1 MRLWLA
7 LTLGGEAGNLR
18 ADAGQKQIPP
28 DFWMWKTTPAPP
40 MVPGPNPQLV
50 WVEQTAPPLPTTA
63 PPLEACYGC
72 DCLFADSGD
81 LITGGSLSN
90 QYTCIGGKATANT
103 PKIKWAGV
111 PKNSGVG
118 HPVLQA
124 SGTQCIKSQS
134 FAVVVEDLDYPYGVG
149 QKGNRVFTHYWA
161 VNIPGDATS
170 LDDQLVAASINGEKV
185 VTVGMND
192 AGTIGWNPPCP
203 EYGVHRIR
211 TTLWALSNTA
221 GSETDPLD
229 PKQGWPA
236 VRAMLE
242 PMELARTSF
251 FTTVKAPPWSPALHA
266 LAEKAHGQAAA
277 DSESKPPPP
286 PAGGP
291 RQTL

>member
-1 MRLWLA
+1 MRLWFALA
-7 LTLGGEAGNLR
+7 LGEAGNLR

-90 QYTCIGGKATANT
+90 QYTCIGGKSTANM

-118 HPVLQA
+118 HPILQA

-161 VNIPGDATS
+161 VNIPGDATA
-170 LDDQLVAASINGEKV
+170 LDDSLVAASINGEKV

-192 AGTIGWNPPCP
+192 AGTIGWDPPCP

-211 TTLWALSNTA
+211 TTLWALSNVA

-236 VRAMLE
+236 VRAILE

-251 FTTVKAPPWSPALHA
+251 YTSVKAPPWSPALHT
-266 LAEKAHGQAAA
+266 LAQKGTPEEA
-277 DSESKPPPP
+277 PPPP
-286 PAGGP
+286 QAKPPTEASP